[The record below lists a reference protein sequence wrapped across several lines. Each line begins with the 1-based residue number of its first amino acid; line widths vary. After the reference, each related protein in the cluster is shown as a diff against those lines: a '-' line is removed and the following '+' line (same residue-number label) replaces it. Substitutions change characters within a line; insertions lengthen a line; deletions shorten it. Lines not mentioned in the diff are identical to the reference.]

1 MGYACKNCG
10 KAFEPTCHQ
19 SRQVFCS
26 TECRIKYHNR
36 KQYAPPEDK
45 CVECGKALE
54 QGSVGANR
62 KFCGDACRIS
72 YHYRKQQERKRAERQ
87 KPRICPNCGREFV
100 PMWEKGSP
108 RFCSDECRI
117 DWWREYNKVR
127 PDGEK
132 RNTNCAYCGKALK
145 NGNEKYCSRTCYR
158 LGSAYVRG
166 ERRCQWC
173 GKLLGPKARTGQKYC
188 STGCS
193 ASARKY
199 EENAGQMKSSITTRK
214 DGVWRKQ
221 LAELARGTETEEKKD
236 KRIYLVCGVMRTGST
251 DTLVNYIRYELKGDP
266 FDGNRFV
273 FCGNG
278 RSQIKWLEWDGSGF
292 CVGARNAE
300 SGKYPWPC
308 GRPGNVMEI
317 TAEEYL
323 YLCSKSMWEKEAERG

>member
-1 MGYACKNCG
+1 
-10 KAFEPTCHQ
+10 
-19 SRQVFCS
+19 
-26 TECRIKYHNR
+26 
-36 KQYAPPEDK
+36 
-45 CVECGKALE
+45 
-54 QGSVGANR
+54 
-62 KFCGDACRIS
+62 
-72 YHYRKQQERKRAERQ
+72 
-87 KPRICPNCGREFV
+87 
-100 PMWEKGSP
+100 MWEKGSP

-127 PDGEK
+127 ADGEK

-158 LGSAYVRG
+158 LGSAYMRG

-236 KRIYLVCGVMRTGST
+236 KWIYLVCGVMRTGST

-266 FDGNRFV
+266 FDGNRYV

-292 CVGARNAE
+292 CVRARNAE
-300 SGKYPWPC
+300 SGKYPWP
-308 GRPGNVMEI
+308 
-317 TAEEYL
+317 
-323 YLCSKSMWEKEAERG
+323 